1 MFALGGILKLAGDLF
16 ALIGPLAIQ
25 KIVEYIEQLY
35 AQASEPPAKSPGNE
49 VANVLLSTSRILG
62 TEFDEVFGTNIDKV
76 RIYSSTW
83 SDLLA
88 NGWCIAWIVLLAAIT
103 QGALSQASTHIL
115 NMTGIRIK
123 TSLQGLIYRK
133 SLLLNADGGCD
144 SSDSAGQVQS
154 TSSTSDEKQ
163 KNDDSMATPEHVD
176 NPSGESVNQGI
187 IEQILFIIIRIDVDK
202 NCNLPS

>member
-25 KIVEYIEQLY
+25 KIVEYIEKLY
-35 AQASEPPAKSPGNE
+35 AQAAKPEEPAEESS
-49 VANVLLSTSRILG
+49 LLSTSRILG
-62 TEFDEVFGTNIDKV
+62 TEFDEVFGTNIDRV
-76 RIYSSTW
+76 RIYGSTW

-133 SLLLNADGGCD
+133 SLLLNAGGGC
-144 SSDSAGQVQS
+144 SEEEAQT
-154 TSSTSDEKQ
+154 TSLPADEKP
-163 KNDDSMATPEHVD
+163 KNDDSKPTAD
-176 NPSGESVNQGI
+176 NSSGK
-187 IEQILFIIIRIDVDK
+187 L
-202 NCNLPS
+202 